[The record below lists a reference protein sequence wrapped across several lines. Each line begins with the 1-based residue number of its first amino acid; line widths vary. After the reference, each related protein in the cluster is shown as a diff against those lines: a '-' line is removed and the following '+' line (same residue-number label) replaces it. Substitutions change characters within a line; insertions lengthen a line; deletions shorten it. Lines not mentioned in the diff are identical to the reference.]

1 MKKVFLFGAAVGL
14 AVVLSGCGASEPTSF
29 DDADSALLPEEEGV
43 VEAPPVP
50 PAPESEMIE

>member
-14 AVVLSGCGASEPTSF
+14 AVALSGCAGTEPAPF
-29 DDADSALLPEEEGV
+29 DDADSAFLPEGEEM

-50 PAPESEMIE
+50 PVPEPDATE